1 MKRFS
6 VLLFAVILILCS
18 CGTADG
24 PEGTYA
30 ASDGDTSLS
39 VIMDDGYCLIDA
51 ANEQNGKTAS
61 AAVGGKYTLD
71 NDTVVIEITEGELKG
86 QRFEFLYNESKGSLT
101 NTSDNTVYEKQT
113 VKDEVPDGMYA
124 YKKDSESYVLT
135 IDGESCTLEVHSV
148 NKNGEEADA
157 VETGKVD
164 VSGNT
169 VEIKMDDKNYK
180 FIYAA
185 EANVLMDT
193 SDGRM
198 YEETETED

>member
-6 VLLFAVILILCS
+6 VLLFALVFILCS
-18 CGTADG
+18 CGASDG

-39 VIMDDGYCLIDA
+39 VILNDGYCLIDA
-51 ANEQNGKTAS
+51 ANEQDGKTAS

-113 VKDEVPDGMYA
+113 IKNEIPDGIYA
-124 YKKDSESYVLT
+124 YKKDSESYILT
-135 IDGESCTLEVHSV
+135 IDGGNCTLEAHSV
-148 NKNGEEADA
+148 NKNGEEANA
-157 VETGKVD
+157 AETGKVSI
-164 VSGNT
+164 SGNT
-169 VEIKMDDKNYK
+169 VEIRMDNKNYK

-185 EANVLMDT
+185 GANVLMDT

-198 YEETETED
+198 YEETEPED

>member
-1 MKRFS
+1 M
-6 VLLFAVILILCS
+6 
-18 CGTADG
+18 
-24 PEGTYA
+24 
-30 ASDGDTSLS
+30 
-39 VIMDDGYCLIDA
+39 
-51 ANEQNGKTAS
+51 N
-61 AAVGGKYTLD
+61 
-71 NDTVVIEITEGELKG
+71 
-86 QRFEFLYNESKGSLT
+86 
-101 NTSDNTVYEKQT
+101 EKQT